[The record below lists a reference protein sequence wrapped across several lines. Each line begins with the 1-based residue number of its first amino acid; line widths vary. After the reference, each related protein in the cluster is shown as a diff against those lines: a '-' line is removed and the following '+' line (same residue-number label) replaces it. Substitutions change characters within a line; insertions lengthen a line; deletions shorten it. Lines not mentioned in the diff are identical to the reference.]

1 MLDGELNPAFDTN
14 LLSRIEDAG
23 LNASAPPQQRWLDG
37 WLVRF
42 SPGKAKRAR
51 CVSAVAV
58 GRLPVDERLAACA
71 QVFEAAKLPLI
82 VRLTPFTSPPELD
95 SLLEAQGLT
104 RFDDTRVMALADLPT
119 FDAPTACD
127 LSIQAFGPEAFAER
141 VGGFRGSPLAQRQAH
156 AERLLNSPV
165 PFFAFELHVD
175 GAPAA
180 CGQFALEGDLAGLYD
195 VFTAESA
202 RGRGLAPRCAS
213 TCSRRRTHAA
223 RGTPTCRSRATI
235 TRRAASTTGSGSP
248 TPTRTTTARATRR
261 PPERSARAQRPLPS
275 SSPRCTFIDCTA
287 APLAP
292 LPRLSSRA
300 IRTTCVSFANTTMS
314 TRLVSL
320 QA

>member
-95 SLLEAQGLT
+95 SLLEAQGLA
-104 RFDDTRVMALADLPT
+104 RFDDTRVMAVADLPT

-180 CGQFALEGDLAGLYD
+180 CGQFALEGDLAGLCD

-202 RGRGLAPRCAS
+202 RGRGLAATLCKHLLSQAH
-213 TCSRRRTHAA
+213 SRGARHAYLQVESDNHAA
-223 RGTPTCRSRATI
+223 RSVYHRLGFTDAYAYHYR
-235 TRRAASTTGSGSP
+235 TRDPSAA
-248 TPTRTTTARATRR
+248 
-261 PPERSARAQRPLPS
+261 
-275 SSPRCTFIDCTA
+275 
-287 APLAP
+287 
-292 LPRLSSRA
+292 
-300 IRTTCVSFANTTMS
+300 
-314 TRLVSL
+314 
-320 QA
+320 